1 MEREP
6 EDKRGLERGADK
18 ESEEE
23 ATNEDGEGGPGSERR
38 SERGEGS
45 PREPSEGAEGG
56 NPEAERQGGPRLL
69 WSHEDGGD
77 GERRS
82 PEAKELRMM
91 ARGEEEEEKRDE
103 EGSASHRGEVRVGQG
118 VPGDS
123 CSLRI
128 TNSRGMAVC

>member
-6 EDKRGLERGADK
+6 EDKRSLERGADK

-23 ATNEDGEGGPGSERR
+23 ATNEVKEDGEGGPGSERR

-91 ARGEEEEEKRDE
+91 ARGDE

-123 CSLRI
+123 RSLRI